1 MVYGDGW
8 CMYLIIHMNII
19 GKATSNTHYEIHL
32 LLTNDKQQDDDILSY
47 MWCMIFEK
55 DIYKKFLLLE
65 KDKYKCLI
73 KIYTHT

>member
-47 MWCMIFEK
+47 K
-55 DIYKKFLLLE
+55 QKTHL
-65 KDKYKCLI
+65 YKCN
-73 KIYTHT
+73 IYVMHDIWEGYI